1 MTAKNT
7 TVILAR
13 VSSKSQEDE
22 GYSLDSQL
30 KLLQGYCQNND
41 LRVVKV
47 YKIAETAS
55 KEQSRKI
62 FSELL
67 SYLVKNDIY
76 NLAVEKTDRLT
87 RNLRDAVA
95 IDDWL
100 QGDKDRML
108 HAVKESLKLQKD
120 SKSDVKFMWNIH
132 LAVAKKYTDNLREE
146 AMKGWAEKLA
156 QGHMP
161 SRPPAGY
168 TTAMQSGKRIHVPD
182 PKTSQIVKKAFE
194 LYLQPTESTSTI
206 WAFLNQSGLRTYNGK
221 PLSQSAVHRLLLN
234 PYYMGV
240 ISFNNETYQG
250 AHQPLITRQL
260 YKQVQDKLHN
270 KRPAKQ
276 RKHDIALRNILTC
289 GHCNKTITWQAQ
301 KGHLYGTCQRDL
313 PECKQNKMLREE
325 QVHELLVSKLEGL
338 ISPSQD
344 VFKWIIDRI
353 VDEHAE
359 SDETTEQLK
368 QSFRQRIARLEN
380 MAETLYDDKLAG
392 EITKDRYEAKK
403 ATIQKQITDLRDEL
417 AMADSVVE
425 NKHDDAIE
433 IMELTQTAK
442 AQYLDAEMGH
452 DAKRTILTK
461 LFDSVTYANNSVSV
475 KLSFLAESIGK
486 RSAETRQI
494 METQRVLNQTVKSQQ
509 FNRDVLNKKD
519 LKNEIFP
526 VWQGRQDSN
535 LQPTVLET
543 ATLPIELLPFSGI
556 SIPDN
561 ERRFPDKQAET

>member
-30 KLLQGYCQNND
+30 KLLQGYCQSND

-67 SYLVKNDIY
+67 AYLVKDDIY

-87 RNLRDAVA
+87 RNLRDAVS

-108 HAVKESLKLQKD
+108 HAVKESLRLQRD

-161 SRPPAGY
+161 SRPPVGY
-168 TTAMQSGKRIHVPD
+168 TTAIHNGKRIHVPD
-182 PKTSQIVKKAFE
+182 PKTSRIVKKAFE
-194 LYLQPTESTSTI
+194 LYLQPTESTTTI
-206 WAFLNQSGLRTYNGK
+206 WAFLNQSGIRTYNGK
-221 PLSQSAVHRLLLN
+221 PLSLSAAHKLLLN
-234 PYYMGV
+234 TYYMGI
-240 ISFNNETYQG
+240 ISFNKETYQG
-250 AHQPLITRQL
+250 AHQPLISKQL
-260 YKQVQDKLHN
+260 FQQVQDKLHS
-270 KRPAKQ
+270 KRPSKQ
-276 RKHDIALRNILTC
+276 RRHDLALRNVLTC
-289 GHCNKTITWQAQ
+289 GHCNKTITWQIQ

-313 PECKQNKMLREE
+313 PECRQNKMLREGI
-325 QVHELLVSKLEGL
+325 VHEMLIEKLDDL

-344 VFKWIIDRI
+344 VFRWIVDRIID
-353 VDEHAE
+353 EHRANNDAAE
-359 SDETTEQLK
+359 LLK
-368 QSFRQRIARLEN
+368 QNIKQRISRLEN

-392 EITKDRYEAKK
+392 EITKDRYDAKK
-403 ATIQKQITDLRDEL
+403 AAIQKQLTDLRDEL
-417 AMADSVVE
+417 SIADVTTENRHEDAVE
-425 NKHDDAIE
+425 I
-433 IMELTQTAK
+433 IELTQTAK
-442 AQYLDAEMGH
+442 AQYEDSEMGN
-452 DAKRTILTK
+452 DAKRTVLTK
-461 LFDSVTYANNSVSV
+461 LFDSVTYANNSISV
-475 KLSFLAESIGK
+475 KLSFLAESITK
-486 RSAETRQI
+486 RSTETRQI
-494 METQRVLNQTVKSQQ
+494 METQNTLNQTGESKQI
-509 FNRDVLNKKD
+509 NRVILNKKD
-519 LKNEIFP
+519 LENEIFP
-526 VWQGRQDSN
+526 VWQG
-535 LQPTVLET
+535 
-543 ATLPIELLPFSGI
+543 
-556 SIPDN
+556 
-561 ERRFPDKQAET
+561 